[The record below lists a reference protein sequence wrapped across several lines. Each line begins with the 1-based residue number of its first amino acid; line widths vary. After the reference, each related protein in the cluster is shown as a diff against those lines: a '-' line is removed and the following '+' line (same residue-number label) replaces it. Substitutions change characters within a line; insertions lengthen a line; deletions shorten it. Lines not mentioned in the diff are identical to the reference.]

1 MARPR
6 DPRRR
11 VEILDAVLDH
21 LAEHGMSGL
30 SMRPIAQALGQRHP
44 RPDPPLRR
52 QGRAAR
58 CVAEAPGRDPAR
70 AAPRD
75 GGLGRHGP
83 GIGAIVRASWDR
95 HLAPENIAHTRLV
108 REIEGSPPPGASVT
122 GYRDSLAE
130 RAEFVAGALTARGL
144 DPAQARV
151 KATFLNSAYAG
162 LQTDRPHHRRP
173 GTGRDRARRTLRA
186 RRLMD
191 GDGDGRR
198 LGGWQVS

>member
-30 SMRPIAQALGQRHP
+30 SMRPIAQALGQSTRVLTHHFA
-44 RPDPPLRR
+44 DKDALL
-52 QGRAAR
+52 AALLKR
-58 CVAEAPGRDPAR
+58 LDEIQHEQLHATEGWDDTDR
-70 AAPRD
+70 
-75 GGLGRHGP
+75 

-108 REIEGSPPPGASVT
+108 REIEGLAAAGRLGDRVP
-122 GYRDSLAE
+122 RFLAE

-162 LQTDRPHHRRP
+162 LQTDVLT
-173 GTGRDRARRTLRA
+173 TGDRERA
-186 RRLMD
+186 ETALAELCALAD
-191 GDGDGRR
+191 S
-198 LGGWQVS
+198 WTETETAAV